1 MTSASRCGSGLS
13 ASIVAV
19 VTAHPGITT
28 NVLCREVKARK
39 AVVLAQLEA
48 LRREQL
54 LRFENGNRASKSWY
68 LVAGQGNQFPSGSW
82 ARPAPRLRAEG
93 GSERRDRETEA

>member
-1 MTSASRCGSGLS
+1 MTSASRCGSDLS
-13 ASIVAV
+13 ASIVAA

-54 LRFENGNRASKSWY
+54 LRFENGSRGSKCWYVVGGRGNRFLTCSPSASATTSDSE
-68 LVAGQGNQFPSGSW
+68 LAERGPS
-82 ARPAPRLRAEG
+82 A
-93 GSERRDRETEA
+93 